1 MRKLIQ
7 GLKDR
12 LQGTQVYLMELL
24 KSDDMILIS
33 RSEFEEDM
41 NELKAHIEEV
51 ENKTEQVYVD
61 EDRIRDAVHDAI
73 YNLEVDSDS
82 IYGMDDVQAECEMAR
97 SELSRIR
104 RKYAPTIKEQ
114 KVEEAV
120 DSAVNRIMDN
130 NIDNN

>member
-1 MRKLIQ
+1 MKKLIQ

-51 ENKTEQVYVD
+51 QDRTEQVYID
-61 EDRIRDAVHDAI
+61 EERVKDAVADAI
-73 YNLEVDSDS
+73 YNLEVDTDS
-82 IYGMDDVQAECEMAR
+82 IDGLDDVQAGCENAR
-97 SELSRIR
+97 QELSRFR

-114 KVEEAV
+114 KVEEVV
-120 DSAVNRIMDN
+120 DSAVNRIMN
-130 NIDNN
+130 NSIDNN

>member
-1 MRKLIQ
+1 
-7 GLKDR
+7 
-12 LQGTQVYLMELL
+12 
-24 KSDDMILIS
+24 MILIS
-33 RSEFEEDM
+33 RSEFERDM
-41 NELKAHIEEV
+41 DELKAHIEEV
-51 ENKTEQVYVD
+51 QDRTEQVYIS
-61 EDRIRDAVHDAI
+61 EDSIRDAVHDAI

-82 IYGMDDVQAECEMAR
+82 IYGMDDVQSECEMAR
-97 SELSRIR
+97 NELSKIR